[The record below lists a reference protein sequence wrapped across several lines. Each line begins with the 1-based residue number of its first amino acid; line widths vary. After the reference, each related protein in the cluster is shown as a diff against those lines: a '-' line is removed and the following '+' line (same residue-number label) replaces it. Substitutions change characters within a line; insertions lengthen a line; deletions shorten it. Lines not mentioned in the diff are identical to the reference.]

1 MIRTDFKIV
10 KKDPPLQSLVS
21 KGYRGGIDNAPF
33 LVYTISINN
42 KEREEIMKKIEEMQE
57 LVNDLFWEYQRMSSS
72 GKKTLDK
79 IAVLVGVPTDAE
91 MEKTSKETI

>member
-1 MIRTDFKIV
+1 MYCKYL
-10 KKDPPLQSLVS
+10 KSLG
-21 KGYRGGIDNAPF
+21 KFRGVDRPPF

>member
-1 MIRTDFKIV
+1 
-10 KKDPPLQSLVS
+10 
-21 KGYRGGIDNAPF
+21 
-33 LVYTISINN
+33 
-42 KEREEIMKKIEEMQE
+42 MKKIEEMQE

-91 MEKTSKETI
+91 IEKSSKEII

>member
-1 MIRTDFKIV
+1 MYCKYL
-10 KKDPPLQSLVS
+10 KSLG
-21 KGYRGGIDNAPF
+21 KFRGVDRPPF

-42 KEREEIMKKIEEMQE
+42 KEREIIMKKIEEMQE

-91 MEKTSKETI
+91 MEKSSKEII